1 MLVQPRVTYPGV
13 YIQEV
18 ASDVR
23 TITPVDTATT
33 GFIGRAK
40 RGPVDRPVVCNGYA
54 DFDRIFGGLWLD
66 SSLGYAVNDFFLN
79 GGSKAVVVRLF
90 HEDTTIVGG
99 QTKAV
104 LSLPSADPGAL
115 TVFAAVMAAA
125 GTSGKQPPDL
135 VTAATQASASV
146 AAAVTAKTLTAANQT
161 AANSVKDAVTTA
173 AGLGT
178 ADALKAAAAAA
189 AATFTADPAQTAAK
203 AVSDAV
209 AASVGASKG
218 VPAIVS
224 DAATARDSFLNDNN
238 GAAAQAA
245 AKAVFQAV
253 EAASVSPTNDS
264 VVAAA
269 RQAVLSTT
277 GTPNPL
283 LLEAAYEGA
292 WGNRL
297 AIRVSDLDA
306 RFLSNIANRYQ
317 VPAAELFNLSVRD
330 LATGASEEFANV
342 TVTAGPRQLDKVLA
356 GESNLVRVNSLST
369 TRPAASTGVTWD
381 DPANYTAVVA
391 TGQANDGAALDSND
405 FVGPGQEGAKQGLYA
420 FKRYN
425 DIVNLLCIPPYLSS
439 GDVDGAVLESAASYC
454 LEHRGL
460 LIVDPPTSW
469 NSKDK
474 ATAGPSDVMTVSQN
488 AALFFPRIKKSN
500 PLRDNQVEEFAPCGV
515 IAGVMARTDATRGVW
530 KAAAGLEARLMGVIE
545 PSISLTDPENGE
557 LNPLGVNCLRRL
569 PAAGNVVWG
578 ARTTVGDDR
587 LADQWKYVPVRRT
600 ALFIEESLYR
610 GTQWAVFEPNDEP
623 LWAQLRLNIGTFMNG
638 LFRQGAFQGKS
649 PNEAY
654 FVKCDAST
662 TTQAEIDS
670 GIVQIVV
677 GFAPLKPAEFV
688 ILYIQ
693 QIAGG
698 TAA

>member
-40 RGPVDRPVVCNGYA
+40 RGPVDTPVVCNSYA
-54 DFDRIFGGLWLD
+54 DFERIFGGLWLD
-66 SSLGYAVNDFFLN
+66 NSLGYAVSDFFLN

-90 HEDTTIVGG
+90 HETSGL
-99 QTKAV
+99 TKAL

-115 TVFAAVMAAA
+115 AVFAAVTAAA
-125 GTSGKQPPDL
+125 GQAGKQPADL
-135 VTAATQASASV
+135 ATAATSALNT
-146 AAAVTAKTLTAANQT
+146 VTANTTAAT
-161 AANSVKDAVTTA
+161 SVKDAV
-173 AGLGT
+173 
-178 ADALKAAAAAA
+178 AAAAALGTA
-189 AATFTADPAQTAAK
+189 AALKKAANTEAEKYQADPAQAAAK

-209 AASVGASKG
+209 TAAADESTNSLEVIVAKAGDERDKYLTDDHALVAQNAVHAVYKAVKDASVK
-218 VPAIVS
+218 
-224 DAATARDSFLNDNN
+224 
-238 GAAAQAA
+238 
-245 AKAVFQAV
+245 
-253 EAASVSPTNDS
+253 PTNDS

-269 RQAVLSTT
+269 RQKVLDTI
-277 GTPNPL
+277 GTSNPL
-283 LLEAAYEGA
+283 VLEAANEGA
-292 WGNRL
+292 WGNNL
-297 AIRVSDLDA
+297 AVRVSDVEE
-306 RFLSNIANRYQ
+306 RFREGIAERYEYDKSR
-317 VPAAELFNLSVRD
+317 ANELFNLSVRD
-330 LATGASEEFANV
+330 LATGATEEFANV
-342 TVTAGPRQLDKVLA
+342 TVIDGQRRLDKVLEA
-356 GESNLVRVNSLST
+356 NSKLVRAIIPTSA
-369 TRPAASTGVTWD
+369 TRPAASSGTDWD
-381 DPANYTAVVA
+381 KPANYTVVVA
-391 TGQANDGAALDSND
+391 TGQANDGAALTSDD
-405 FVGPGQEGAKQGLYA
+405 FVGTGKDGNKKGLYA
-420 FKRYN
+420 FKQYG
-425 DIVNLLCIPPYLSS
+425 DIVNLLCIPPYSS
-439 GDVDGAVLESAASYC
+439 GDVDRDVLEKAASYC

-460 LIVDPPTSW
+460 LIVDPPTGW
-469 NSKDK
+469 NSKDT
-474 ATAGPSDVMTVSQN
+474 ATAGPSDVMTVSKN

-500 PLRDNQVEEFAPCGV
+500 PLRDNQVEEFAACGV

-530 KAAAGLEARLMGVIE
+530 KAAAGLEARLMGVVE
-545 PSISLTDPENGE
+545 PSISLTDAENGE

-578 ARTTVGDDR
+578 ARTMVGDDR

-610 GTQWAVFEPNDEP
+610 GSQWAVFEPNDEP

-649 PNEAY
+649 PSEAY
-654 FVKCDAST
+654 FVKCDATT
-662 TTQAEIDS
+662 TTQAEIDR

>member
-13 YIQEV
+13 YVQEV

-40 RGPVDRPVVCNGYA
+40 RGPVNQPVVCNSYA

-66 SSLGYAVNDFFLN
+66 NTLGYAVSDFFLN

-90 HEDTTIVGG
+90 HEDTTIAGG

-115 TVFAAVMAAA
+115 AVFAAVMAAA
-125 GTSGKQPPDL
+125 GQAGKLPTDLDSTATSTL
-135 VTAATQASASV
+135 ATVTANTQ
-146 AAAVTAKTLTAANQT
+146 LTAANK
-161 AANSVKDAVTTA
+161 AAAKSVSDAVTTA

-178 ADALKAAAAAA
+178 ADALKAAAEAE
-189 AATFTADPAQTAAK
+189 AATFTADPAKSAAAAVSSKVDQAATAA
-203 AVSDAV
+203 S
-209 AASVGASKG
+209 ASVETIKA
-218 VPAIVS
+218 A
-224 DAATARDSFLNDNN
+224 AATARDGFINDQN
-238 GAAAQAA
+238 APAAQAA

-269 RQAVLSTT
+269 RQAVAATT

-283 LLEAAYEGA
+283 LLEAAFEGA

-297 AIRVSDLDA
+297 AVRISDLDP
-306 RFLSNIANRYQ
+306 RFVNNIAGRYN
-317 VPAAELFNLSVRD
+317 VSAAELFNLSVRD
-330 LATGASEEFANV
+330 LATGASEEFTNV
-342 TVTAGPRQLDKVLA
+342 TVTAGPRQLDNVLA
-356 GESNLVRVNSLST
+356 GESNLVRVKSLSA
-369 TRPAASTGVTWD
+369 TRPAASTGSGWD
-381 DPANYTAVVA
+381 DANNYTAVVA
-391 TGQANDGAALDSND
+391 TGMATDGATLTSDD
-405 FVGPGQEGAKQGLYA
+405 FVGPGADGNKQGLYA
-420 FKRYN
+420 FRQYG

-439 GDVDGAVLESAASYC
+439 GDIDKNVLEAAASYC
-454 LEHRGL
+454 VDHRGM
-460 LIVDPPTSW
+460 LIVDPPTRW
-469 NSKDK
+469 NTKDK
-474 ATAGPSDVMTVSQN
+474 ATAGPSDVMTASKN
-488 AALFFPRIKKSN
+488 AAIFFPRIKKSN
-500 PLRDNQVEEFAPCGV
+500 PLRDNQVEEFAPCGA

-530 KAAAGLEARLMGVIE
+530 KAAAGLDARLQGVIE
-545 PSISLTDPENGE
+545 PSISLTDAENGE

-610 GTQWAVFEPNDEP
+610 GSQWAVFEPNDEP

-649 PNEAY
+649 PSEAY

-662 TTQAEIDS
+662 TTQAEIDR

-693 QIAGG
+693 QITGG
-698 TAA
+698 AAA

>member
-40 RGPVDRPVVCNGYA
+40 RGPVDTPVVCNSYA
-54 DFDRIFGGLWLD
+54 DFERIFGGLWLE
-66 SSLGYAVNDFFLN
+66 SSLGYAVSDFFLN

-90 HEDTTIVGG
+90 HETSGLA
-99 QTKAV
+99 KAL

-115 TVFAAVMAAA
+115 AVFAAVTAAA
-125 GTSGKQPPDL
+125 GQAGKQPADL
-135 VTAATQASASV
+135 ASAATSALATVTANTQLTTANKTAAKSV
-146 AAAVTAKTLTAANQT
+146 SDAVTA
-161 AANSVKDAVTTA
+161 A

-178 ADALKAAAAAA
+178 ATALKTAADTA

-203 AVSDAV
+203 KVSDAV
-209 AASVGASKG
+209 DAAVDANKSVG
-218 VPAIVS
+218 AIVS
-224 DAATARDSFLNDNN
+224 DAAAASNSLLNDQN
-238 GAAAQAA
+238 ALAAQAA

-253 EAASVSPTNDS
+253 EAASVLPTNDS
-264 VVAAA
+264 IVATA
-269 RQAVLSTT
+269 RQAVAATT
-277 GTPNPL
+277 GITNPL
-283 LLEAAYEGA
+283 ALEAAYEGA

-297 AIRVSDLDA
+297 AVRVSDLDA
-306 RFLSNIANRYQ
+306 RFSSNIADRYK
-317 VPAAELFNLSVRD
+317 VPATELFNLSVRD
-330 LATGASEEFANV
+330 LATGAREEFANV

-356 GESNLVRVNSLST
+356 SESNLVRVKSLST
-369 TRPAASTGVTWD
+369 TRPAASSGTDWNA
-381 DPANYTAVVA
+381 PANYTGVVA
-391 TGQANDGAALDSND
+391 TGQANDGAALTSDD
-405 FVGPGQEGAKQGLYA
+405 FVGTGKDGSKKGLYA
-420 FKRYN
+420 FKQYG

-439 GDVDGAVLESAASYC
+439 GDVDVDRDVLEKAASYC
-454 LEHRGL
+454 LDHRGL
-460 LIVDPPTSW
+460 LIVDPPTGW
-469 NSKDK
+469 NRKDK
-474 ATAGPSDVMTVSQN
+474 ATAGPSDVMTVSKN

-500 PLRDNQVEEFAPCGV
+500 PLRDNQVEEFAPCGA

-530 KAAAGLEARLMGVIE
+530 KAAAGLEARLMGVVE
-545 PSISLTDPENGE
+545 PSISLTDAENGE

-578 ARTTVGDDR
+578 ARTMVGDDR

-610 GTQWAVFEPNDEP
+610 GSQWAVFEPNDEP

-649 PNEAY
+649 PSEAY
-654 FVKCDAST
+654 FVKCDATT
-662 TTQAEIDS
+662 TTQAEIDR